1 MEPRSGSSPIRV
13 VVADDHPVVREGIA
27 AMIDRERDLRVV
39 AEAADGRAA
48 VEAVLRHAPD
58 VTLMDLRMPLMNGVE
73 AIRIIRQTLPSS
85 RILVLTTYDG
95 DEDIHRAI
103 RAGARGYLLKDVAHQ
118 ELLGAIRRASAG
130 ERTLPAKVA
139 QRLADHLDSSE
150 LTHRELTILRLIVE
164 GQSNKE
170 IGRSLSIAEETVKG
184 YLKSLYGKLCV
195 SDRTQAA
202 TAALRRGFVTFD
214 ELTPP
219 SF

>member
-1 MEPRSGSSPIRV
+1 MEPRSASNPIRV

-27 AMIDRERDLRVV
+27 AMINRERDIRVV

-73 AIRIIRQTLPSS
+73 AIRVIRQTLPSS

-95 DEDIHRAI
+95 DEDINRAI
-103 RAGARGYLLKDVAHQ
+103 RAGARGYLLKDVYH
-118 ELLGAIRRASAG
+118 EDLLQAIRRASAG

-139 QRLADHLDSSE
+139 QRLAEHFAASE
-150 LTHRELTILRLIVE
+150 LTERELTILRLIVE

-170 IGRSLSIAEETVKG
+170 IGRSLSITEGTVKG
-184 YLKSLYGKLCV
+184 HLKSLFGKLCV

-202 TAALRRGFVTFD
+202 TAALRRGFVYFD

-219 SF
+219 AS